1 MSFNIHNKLIFIGN
15 FQFTS
20 FSLDSLVKSFSKD
33 DFKNLRQ
40 EFDSKVLDLAKQKD
54 FILMI
59 IWMILKSPIKNCLTK
74 KSFKFLRQVKK

>member
-1 MSFNIHNKLIFIGN
+1 MSFNIHNKLIFIDR
-15 FQFTS
+15 FQFSS

-33 DFKNLRQ
+33 DFKNLSQ